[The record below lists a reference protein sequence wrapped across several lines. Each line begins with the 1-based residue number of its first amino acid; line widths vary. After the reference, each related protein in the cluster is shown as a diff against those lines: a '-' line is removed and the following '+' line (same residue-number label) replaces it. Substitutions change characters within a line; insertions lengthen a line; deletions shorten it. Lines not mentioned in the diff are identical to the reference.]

1 MRWRAT
7 LFSADVRYALRSF
20 RRAPGPAAVI
30 VLTLA
35 LGLGATTA
43 IFSVVNAVLLQPLP
57 YPNSDR
63 LVRIVETVPPGNG
76 RPAIRTT
83 SMRHEDFES
92 WRTNATMLSHVAASA
107 AITLT
112 RTVRTADGAA
122 ALNGAQISP
131 ALFEM
136 LGLAPILGRGLLPDE
151 ERPDA
156 GVVVLNE
163 STWRRHFAADPD
175 IVGSTLLLDGSP
187 HVVVGVMPAAFG
199 PEEFWLPY
207 VAVPPRPGAV
217 TAVSVRARLR
227 DGVSIENAAAQANGI
242 GSRLRGTE
250 VVPGA
255 PPRFEIV
262 RELEEATAHAAPA
275 LRLLMLAVGAVLL
288 LVCTNVA
295 NLLLARGTRRY
306 EEVAV
311 RRALGAT
318 RGRIVRQVMTESLML
333 ALLGGAVGLAFGY
346 MAVAAVRATTAAA
359 LPQRFAQGLGPA
371 VLPRLDEISIDLAAF
386 GFAAVLSVAA
396 AIVFGL
402 WPALR
407 LARTGEIR
415 SQTPLA
421 VRNARAGHALGTVQL
436 ALAMTLLVAAGLLL
450 RSFVGVAQIETGFDP
465 QQTLTFEVV
474 MPGEYAAERRI
485 AAAEQLI
492 ARLRAHPQVTSVG
505 FTSAPPLQPGL
516 NLPGGVPVLPPSVS
530 MGMDFAPQ
538 GTSAEAR
545 NEEEDRDR
553 GALRT
558 QTRFVSSGY
567 LQALGARLVEGRWF
581 TGDEAAAAGMT
592 VLVSRPFA
600 QRYFPAGDAIGSTIS
615 MERPFGTMTIVG
627 VVDDMRLRGLDRPPD
642 RAIFIEPQ
650 QLVHAV
656 QAARRAQL
664 SFAADPYIFFT
675 MRGFSTAFALRS
687 NGDPLALADEVRAA
701 AREVD
706 VGIAVE
712 HVMLAE
718 DVISGITARPR
729 FYALVLGVFGAIAA
743 LIAVIGIYGVLS
755 YSVAQRTKEI
765 GIRMALGAQRGAV
778 RGLVLRQGGGMTAI
792 GVCAGVLG
800 AAGLSRYLEGML
812 VGITPLDATT
822 YVVVAASFAAVAM
835 LAVHLPARRATTLDP
850 LVALRHE

>member
-1 MRWRAT
+1 MSGRVS
-7 LFSADVRYALRSF
+7 FCSDVRYALRSF
-20 RRAPGPAAVI
+20 RRAPGPAAII

-35 LGLGATTA
+35 LGIGATTA

-63 LVRIVETVPPGNG
+63 LVRIVENVPSPGNG

-83 SMRHEDFES
+83 WMRHEDFET
-92 WRTNATMLSHVAASA
+92 WRTNATMLSHVAASSA
-107 AITLT
+107 VDRTL
-112 RTVRTADGAA
+112 RTADGAA
-122 ALNGAQISP
+122 RLNGAQVSP
-131 ALFEM
+131 ALFAM

-151 ERPDA
+151 QRPDA

-163 STWRRHFAADPD
+163 ATWRRHFAADPD
-175 IVGSTLLLDGSP
+175 IVGSTLFLDGSA
-187 HVVVGVMPAAFG
+187 HVVVGVMPSEFG
-199 PEEFWLPY
+199 PEEFWIPY
-207 VAVPPRPGAV
+207 VAVPPGPGVFA
-217 TAVSVRARLR
+217 AVSVRARLR
-227 DGVSIENAAAQANGI
+227 DGVAIENAAAQANGI
-242 GSRLRGTE
+242 GSRLRGTQ
-250 VVPGA
+250 VVRGGR
-255 PPRFEIV
+255 PRFEIV
-262 RELEEATAHAAPA
+262 RELDEATAHAAPA
-275 LRLLMLAVGAVLL
+275 LRLLMLAVGAVFL

-306 EEVAV
+306 EEVTV

-318 RGRIVRQVMTESLML
+318 HGRIVRQVMTESLML
-333 ALLGGAVGLAFGY
+333 ALLGGAVGLAFAYVG
-346 MAVAAVRATTAAA
+346 VATVRATTAAD

-415 SQTPLA
+415 SRTPAA

-450 RSFVGVAQIETGFDP
+450 RSFVGVARVETGFDP
-465 QQTLTFEVV
+465 QRTLSFEVV

-485 AAAEQLI
+485 AAAEQLV

-505 FTSAPPLQPGL
+505 FTNAPPLQPGVSL
-516 NLPGGVPVLPPSVS
+516 GGVSVLPPSAS
-530 MGMDFAPQ
+530 IGMDFVPQ
-538 GTSAEAR
+538 GTSAEIR
-545 NEEEDRDR
+545 EEEEDR
-553 GALRT
+553 GAGELRT

-581 TGDEAAAAGMT
+581 TGDEFGAGGMT
-592 VLVSRPFA
+592 ALVSRRFA
-600 QRYFPAGDAIGSTIS
+600 QRYFPAGDAIDSTIS
-615 MERPFGTMTIVG
+615 MAPPFGTMTIVG
-627 VVDDMRLRGLDRPPD
+627 VVEDMRLRGLGAPPD

-656 QAARRAQL
+656 QAARSAGSGFSR
-664 SFAADPYIFFT
+664 DPYGQFT
-675 MRGFSTAFALRS
+675 FRGPSTAFALRS
-687 NGDPLALADEVRAA
+687 NGDPLALADEVRAV

-706 VGIAVE
+706 TGIAVE

-718 DVISGITARPR
+718 DIISGITARPR

-743 LIAVIGIYGVLS
+743 LIAIIGIYGVLS
-755 YSVAQRTKEI
+755 YFVARRTKEI

-778 RGLVLRQGGGMTAI
+778 RRLVLWQGATMTAI
-792 GVCAGVLG
+792 GVCLGLAG

-812 VGITPLDATT
+812 VGLTTLDATT
-822 YVVVAASFAAVAM
+822 YVAVAAAFAIVAM
-835 LAVHLPARRATTLDP
+835 LAVYLPARRATAVDP

>member
-1 MRWRAT
+1 MWRDQVAR
-7 LFSADVRYALRSF
+7 DVRSALRIF
-20 RRAPGPAAVI
+20 GRTPGPTAVI
-30 VLTLA
+30 VLTIA
-35 LGLGATTA
+35 LGIGATTA

-57 YPNSDR
+57 YPDSDR
-63 LVRIVETVPPGNG
+63 LVRIVENVPSPGNG
-76 RPAIRTT
+76 VPAIRTT
-83 SMRHEDFES
+83 SMRHEDFEV
-92 WRTNATMLSHVAASA
+92 WRASATMLSHVAASSA
-107 AITLT
+107 VSRTL
-112 RTVRTADGAA
+112 RTSDGAVR
-122 ALNGAQISP
+122 LNGAQVSS
-131 ALFEM
+131 ALFPM
-136 LGLAPILGRGLLPDE
+136 LGLEPVLGRGLLPDE

-163 STWRRHFAADPD
+163 STWRRHFDADPG
-175 IVGSTLLLDGSP
+175 IVDSTLLLDGSAY
-187 HVVVGVMPAAFG
+187 VVVGVMPAAFG
-199 PEEFWLPY
+199 PEDFWIPY
-207 VAVPPRPGAV
+207 VAAPPRPGV
-217 TAVSVRARLR
+217 VEAVSVRARLR
-227 DGVSIENAAAQANGI
+227 DGVSIENASAQANGI
-242 GSRLRGTE
+242 GSRLRGTQI
-250 VVPGA
+250 VRGG

-262 RELEEATAHAAPA
+262 RELDEATAHAAPA
-275 LRLLMLAVGAVLL
+275 LRMLMLAVGAVLL

-318 RGRIVRQVMTESLML
+318 RGRIVRQVMTESLIL
-333 ALLGGAVGLAFGY
+333 ALLGGAVGLALAYVG
-346 MAVAAVRATTAAA
+346 VAAARTTAAA
-359 LPQRFAQGLGPA
+359 DLPQRFVQGLGPA
-371 VLPRLDEISIDLAAF
+371 VLPRLDEISMDLAAF
-386 GFAAVLSVAA
+386 GFAAMLSVAA

-407 LARTGEIR
+407 LARAGELR
-415 SQTPLA
+415 SHTPAA

-450 RSFVGVAQIETGFDP
+450 HSFVGVARVETGFDP
-465 QQTLTFEVV
+465 RRTLSFEVV

-516 NLPGGVPVLPPSVS
+516 NLPGGVPVLPPGASI
-530 MGMDFAPQ
+530 GMDFAPQ

-581 TGDEAAAAGMT
+581 TGDETAAAGMT

-615 MERPFGTMTIVG
+615 MERPFGTLTIVG

-650 QLVHAV
+650 QLVRAV

-664 SFAADPYIFFT
+664 TFRDPYVFFT

-687 NGDPLALADEVRAA
+687 SGDPLALADEVRAA

-706 VGIAVE
+706 AGIAVE
-712 HVMLAE
+712 YVMLAE
-718 DVISGITARPR
+718 DIISGITARPR
-729 FYALVLGVFGAIAA
+729 FYALVLGAFGAIAG
-743 LIAVIGIYGVLS
+743 LIALIGIYGVLS
-755 YSVAQRTKEI
+755 YFVAQRTKEI
-765 GIRMALGAQRGAV
+765 GIRMALGAQPGAV
-778 RGLVLRQGGGMTAI
+778 RRLVLRQGAAMTAI
-792 GVCAGVLG
+792 GVCVGLAG
-800 AAGLSRYLEGML
+800 AAALSRSLDGML
-812 VGITPLDATT
+812 VGLTTLDATT
-822 YVVVAASFAAVAM
+822 YVAVAAAFAAVAM
-835 LAVHLPARRATTLDP
+835 LAVYLPARRATTVDP
-850 LVALRHE
+850 LVALRHD

>member
-1 MRWRAT
+1 MWRDQLAR
-7 LFSADVRYALRSF
+7 DVRSAF
-20 RRAPGPAAVI
+20 RGFGRAPGPTIVI
-30 VLTLA
+30 ILTLA
-35 LGLGATTA
+35 LGIGGTTA

-57 YPNSDR
+57 YPDSDR
-63 LVRIVETVPPGNG
+63 LVRIVEKVPSPGNG
-76 RPAIRTT
+76 VPAIRTT

-92 WRTNATMLSHVAASA
+92 WRTSATMLSHVAASSA
-107 AITLT
+107 VSRTL
-112 RTVRTADGAA
+112 RTSDGATR
-122 ALNGAQISP
+122 LNGAQVSS
-131 ALFEM
+131 ALFAM

-156 GVVVLNE
+156 GVVILNE
-163 STWRRHFAADPD
+163 STWRRHFDADLG
-175 IVGSTLLLDGSP
+175 IVDSTVLLDGIAYA
-187 HVVVGVMPAAFG
+187 VVGVMPAAFG
-199 PEEFWLPY
+199 PEDFWIPY
-207 VAVPPRPGAV
+207 VAAPPRPGV
-217 TAVSVRARLR
+217 VEAVSVRARLR
-227 DGVSIENAAAQANGI
+227 DGVSIVNASAQANGI
-242 GSRLRGTE
+242 GSRLRGTQI
-250 VVPGA
+250 VRGG

-262 RELEEATAHAAPA
+262 RELEEATTHAAPA
-275 LRLLMLAVGAVLL
+275 LRMLMLAVGAVLL

-295 NLLLARGTRRY
+295 NLLLARGTRRH
-306 EEVAV
+306 EEIAV
-311 RRALGAT
+311 RRVLGAT
-318 RGRIVRQVMTESLML
+318 RGHVVRQVMTESFML
-333 ALLGGAVGLAFGY
+333 ALIGGAVGMAFAY
-346 MAVAAVRATTAAA
+346 VAVAAVRATAAA
-359 LPQRFAQGLGPA
+359 DLPQRFVQGLGPA

-407 LARTGEIR
+407 LARTGELR
-415 SQTPLA
+415 SQTPSA

-450 RSFVGVAQIETGFDP
+450 RSFVGVASVETGFDP
-465 QQTLTFEVV
+465 QRTLSFEVV

-505 FTSAPPLQPGL
+505 YTSAPPLQPGL
-516 NLPGGVPVLPPSVS
+516 NLPGRVPVLPPSAS
-530 MGMDFAPQ
+530 IAMDFAPQ

-567 LQALGARLVEGRWF
+567 LQALGARLVEGRWL
-581 TGDEAAAAGMT
+581 TGDETAAGGMT
-592 VLVSRPFA
+592 ALVSRPFA
-600 QRYFPAGDAIGSTIS
+600 QRYFPGGDAIGSTIS

-627 VVDDMRLRGLDRPPD
+627 VVEDMRLRGLDRPPD
-642 RAIFIEPQ
+642 RAIFLEPQ

-664 SFAADPYIFFT
+664 SFAGDPYILLNV
-675 MRGFSTAFALRS
+675 RGPSIAFALRS

-706 VGIAVE
+706 AGIAVE

-718 DVISGITARPR
+718 DIISGITARPR
-729 FYALVLGVFGAIAA
+729 FYALVLGVFGAIAG
-743 LIAVIGIYGVLS
+743 LIAVIGIYGVLT
-755 YSVAQRTKEI
+755 YLVAQRTKEI

-778 RGLVLRQGGGMTAI
+778 RRLVVRQGGVMTAI
-792 GVCAGVLG
+792 GVCVGLTG
-800 AAGLSRYLEGML
+800 AAGLSRYLESML
-812 VGITPLDATT
+812 VGVTTLDATT
-822 YVVVAASFAAVAM
+822 YAGVAAAFAAVAM
-835 LAVHLPARRATTLDP
+835 LAVYLPARRATAVDP

>member
-1 MRWRAT
+1 MSGGGV
-7 LFSADVRYALRSF
+7 FVADVRHALRAI
-20 RRAPGPAAVI
+20 RRAPGLAAII

-35 LGLGATTA
+35 LGIGATTA

-57 YPNSDR
+57 YPESDR
-63 LVRIVETVPPGNG
+63 LVRIVENVPSPGNG

-83 SMRHEDFES
+83 YMRHEDFES
-92 WRTNATMLSHVAASA
+92 WRTNASMLSHVAASSA
-107 AITLT
+107 VDLTL
-112 RTVRTADGAA
+112 RTADGAA
-122 ALNGAQISP
+122 YLNGAQVSP
-131 ALFEM
+131 ALFAM

-187 HVVVGVMPAAFG
+187 HVVVGVVPAAFG
-199 PEEFWLPY
+199 PEDFWIPY
-207 VAVPPRPGAV
+207 VGAPPRPGV
-217 TAVSVRARLR
+217 FSAVSVRARLR

-242 GSRLRGTE
+242 GSRLRGTQ
-250 VVPGA
+250 VVRGGR
-255 PPRFEIV
+255 PRFEIV

-318 RGRIVRQVMTESLML
+318 RGRIVRQVMTESLLL
-333 ALLGGAVGLAFGY
+333 ALLGGGVGLAFAYVGVT
-346 MAVAAVRATTAAA
+346 AVKVTIAAD

-371 VLPRLDEISIDLAAF
+371 VLPRLDQISIDLAAF

-396 AIVFGL
+396 AIGFGL
-402 WPALR
+402 WPAWR
-407 LARTGEIR
+407 LARTGELR
-415 SQTPLA
+415 SQTPMA
-421 VRNARAGHALGTVQL
+421 VRNARAGHALGTIQL

-450 RSFVGVAQIETGFDP
+450 RSFVGVVRIETGFDP
-465 QQTLTFEVV
+465 QRTLSFEVV
-474 MPGEYAAERRI
+474 MPGEYAAERRV

-492 ARLRAHPQVTSVG
+492 ARLRVHPQVTNVG
-505 FTSAPPLQPGL
+505 FTNAPPLQTGL
-516 NLPGGVPVLPPSVS
+516 HLFGDAPVLPPSAS
-530 MGMDFAPQ
+530 IGMDFAPQ
-538 GTSAEAR
+538 GTSAEVRDA
-545 NEEEDRDR
+545 EEDS
-553 GALRT
+553 GAGELRT

-581 TGDEAAAAGMT
+581 TGDETAAGGMT
-592 VLVSRPFA
+592 ALVSRRFA

-615 MERPFGTMTIVG
+615 MRQPFGTMTIVG
-627 VVDDMRLRGLDRPPD
+627 VVEDMRLRGLNAPPD
-642 RAIFIEPQ
+642 RAIFLEPQ

-656 QAARRAQL
+656 QAARRAQS
-664 SFAADPYIFFT
+664 SFAGDPYVLLT
-675 MRGFSTAFALRS
+675 LRGASTAFALRS

-706 VGIAVE
+706 AGIAVE

-718 DVISGITARPR
+718 DIISGITARPR

-743 LIAVIGIYGVLS
+743 LIAIIGIYGVLS
-755 YSVAQRTKEI
+755 YFVAQRTKEI

-778 RGLVLRQGGGMTAI
+778 RRLVLRQGAAMTAI
-792 GVCAGVLG
+792 GVVAGLAG

-812 VGITPLDATT
+812 VGLTTLDATT
-822 YVVVAASFAAVAM
+822 YVAVAAAFAAVAM
-835 LAVHLPARRATTLDP
+835 LAVYLPARRATAIDP
-850 LVALRHE
+850 LVALRHD

>member
-1 MRWRAT
+1 MSGRVAF
-7 LFSADVRYALRSF
+7 FSDVRYTLRLF

-35 LGLGATTA
+35 LGIGATTA

-57 YPNSDR
+57 YPDSDR
-63 LVRIVETVPPGNG
+63 LVRIVENVPSPGNG
-76 RPAIRTT
+76 WPDIRST
-83 SMRHEDFES
+83 SMRHEDFEV
-92 WRTNATMLSHVAASA
+92 WRTNATMLSHVAASSA
-107 AITLT
+107 VSRTL
-112 RTVRTADGAA
+112 RTADGAA
-122 ALNGAQISP
+122 RLNGAQVSP
-131 ALFEM
+131 ALFAM

-163 STWRRHFAADPD
+163 ATWRRHFAADPD
-175 IVGSTLLLDGSP
+175 VVGSTLLLDGSA

-199 PEEFWLPY
+199 PEEFWIPY
-207 VAVPPRPGAV
+207 VAVPPRPGAF
-217 TAVSVRARLR
+217 TAVSVRARLG

-242 GSRLRGTE
+242 GSRLRGTQ
-250 VVPGA
+250 VVRGGR
-255 PPRFEIV
+255 PRFEIV
-262 RELEEATAHAAPA
+262 RELEDATAHAAPA
-275 LRLLMLAVGAVLL
+275 LRMLMLAVGAVLL
-288 LVCTNVA
+288 LVCTNVG

-333 ALLGGAVGLAFGY
+333 ALLGGAVGLALAYVG
-346 MAVAAVRATTAAA
+346 VAAVRATAAA
-359 LPQRFAQGLGPA
+359 DLPQRFVQGLGPA

-407 LARTGEIR
+407 LARAGELR
-415 SQTPLA
+415 SHTPAA

-450 RSFVGVAQIETGFDP
+450 RSFVGVVRVETGFDP
-465 QQTLTFEVV
+465 QRTLSFEVV

-516 NLPGGVPVLPPSVS
+516 NLPGGVPVLPPSAS
-530 MGMDFAPQ
+530 IGMSFAPQ

-581 TGDEAAAAGMT
+581 TGDETAAAGMT
-592 VLVSRPFA
+592 VLVSRRFA

-627 VVDDMRLRGLDRPPD
+627 VVGDMRLRGLDGPPD
-642 RAIFIEPQ
+642 RAIFMEPQ

-664 SFAADPYIFFT
+664 SFADPYIFFT
-675 MRGFSTAFALRS
+675 MRGFGTAFALRS
-687 NGDPLALADEVRAA
+687 SGDPLALADEVRAA

-706 VGIAVE
+706 AGIAVE
-712 HVMLAE
+712 YVMLAE
-718 DVISGITARPR
+718 DIISGITARPR
-729 FYALVLGVFGAIAA
+729 FYALVLGVFAAIAG
-743 LIAVIGIYGVLS
+743 LIAIIGIYGVLS
-755 YSVAQRTKEI
+755 YFVAQRTKEI

-778 RGLVLRQGGGMTAI
+778 RRLVLRQGGAMTAI
-792 GVCAGVLG
+792 GVCVGVAG

-812 VGITPLDATT
+812 VGLTTLDATT
-822 YVVVAASFAAVAM
+822 YVVVAMAFAAVAM
-835 LAVHLPARRATTLDP
+835 LAVYFPARRATTVDP
-850 LVALRHE
+850 LVALRHD